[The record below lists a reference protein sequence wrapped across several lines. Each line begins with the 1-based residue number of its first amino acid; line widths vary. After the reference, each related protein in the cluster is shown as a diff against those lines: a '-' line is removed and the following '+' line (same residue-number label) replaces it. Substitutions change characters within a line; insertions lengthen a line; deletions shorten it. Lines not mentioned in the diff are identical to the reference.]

1 MTQEVLKMA
10 LEALESC
17 NTWHI
22 TDGSRQWY
30 DEKLVDKAI
39 TAIEEA
45 LAEQQQKPAYRAVKT
60 FHEGKPIYVAE
71 TSAPPL
77 ECKTEAEKT
86 AFAFGWFKALK
97 HGGCP
102 PDCKDGMTDSGGV
115 HPWGEPVLI
124 PCPNCAA
131 IARAIE
137 AAHGIK
143 E

>member
-1 MTQEVLKMA
+1 MTQEVLKLA
-10 LEALESC
+10 LEALEFFKELSLSMKE
-17 NTWHI
+17 I
-22 TDGSRQWY
+22 ERA
-30 DEKLVDKAI
+30 EEAI
-39 TAIEEA
+39 TALKEA

-77 ECKTEAEKT
+77 ECQTEAEKT

-131 IARAIE
+131 IARVIE